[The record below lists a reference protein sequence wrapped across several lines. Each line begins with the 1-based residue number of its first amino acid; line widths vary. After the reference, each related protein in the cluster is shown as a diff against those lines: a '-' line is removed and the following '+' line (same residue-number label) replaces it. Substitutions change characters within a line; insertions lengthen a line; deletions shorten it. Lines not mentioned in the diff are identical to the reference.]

1 MSELSS
7 DEEIDDVLDEEIDD
21 ILEHH
26 FDLESDNTENNP
38 SFFRQSV
45 LSNLYII
52 KLNET
57 SKLHLLEPN
66 LAVNSYRRN
75 SYLGLFHL
83 FLPMATLNSYRAYS
97 NVKLA
102 EEGPNKQANTAEFM
116 AYIGLELATSLI
128 PLVSQCMLNY
138 ANPNTNHSLYR
149 NN

>member
-1 MSELSS
+1 M
-7 DEEIDDVLDEEIDD
+7 IIRRV
-21 ILEHH
+21 ILP
-26 FDLESDNTENNP
+26 FAVNP
-38 SFFRQSV
+38 FYLIPTKKF
-45 LSNLYII
+45 
-52 KLNET
+52 NET

-66 LAVNSYRRN
+66 LAVNSYRRK

-116 AYIGLELATSLI
+116 AYVGLELATSLI

-138 ANPNTNHSLYR
+138 TNPNPNPNHTLYR